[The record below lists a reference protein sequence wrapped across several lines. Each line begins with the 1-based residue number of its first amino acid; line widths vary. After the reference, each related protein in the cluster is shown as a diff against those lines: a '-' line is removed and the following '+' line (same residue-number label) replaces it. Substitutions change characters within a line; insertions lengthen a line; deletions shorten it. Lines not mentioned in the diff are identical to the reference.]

1 MTVIFFFFILYP
13 PFPLPSISLSLAMS
27 TLRFNCFR
35 SEAWLLFCYLRSK
48 IHFRRRS
55 LVRPAKG
62 LQEINLGAPVT
73 DHSVYIFL
81 VCLFFK
87 YVGVFYCALLS
98 SVLLSICARTFNA
111 YIYHL
116 THLPDVPGAAHC
128 WRKIL
133 YTREKHM
140 MMMNWLGF
148 FLFFCYKRGI
158 LANYAFINTD
168 AH

>member
-1 MTVIFFFFILYP
+1 
-13 PFPLPSISLSLAMS
+13 MS

-73 DHSVYIFL
+73 DYSVYIFL
-81 VCLFFK
+81 ICLFFK

-116 THLPDVPGAAHC
+116 THLPDGGSSLLEEDIIYSREAHDDDELA
-128 WRKIL
+128 W
-133 YTREKHM
+133 
-140 MMMNWLGF
+140 F
-148 FLFFCYKRGI
+148 FSLFCYKRGI